1 VICGFRSV
9 GLQIGD
15 FIMFGQELPT
25 QILIHKW
32 YKLFDQV
39 SFICKGRHP
48 RRQSVFA
55 KFAVTGI
62 VYLDMLEEFL
72 TPILE
77 EEGPNDM
84 LFQKDRAPPK
94 FHKEVMNFIN

>member
-1 VICGFRSV
+1 VICGFSSV

-15 FIMFGQELPT
+15 FIVFRRELPT
-25 QILIHKW
+25 QMSTHKW

-39 SFICKGRHP
+39 SFIHKGRHP
-48 RRQSVFA
+48 RRQSAFA

-77 EEGPNDM
+77 EEGPM
-84 LFQKDRAPPK
+84 ICCSKRAGCLR
-94 FHKEVMNFIN
+94 NFTRK